1 MDGYSFYIPHY
12 TLIYFKAA
20 QNEIKDLR
28 NIYYSSTAF
37 LVLISFMKVLF
48 FVLSLRS
55 FRKYLSW
62 NVNKK
67 LQTNKLW
74 ASFSTAANQANFT
87 RTERSLTW
95 ILHMG
100 GISLGDR
107 KTDCTL
113 LLPLTHL
120 FQKSNN
126 LFIFFWISRSRKLPP
141 PPPFWDIFLES
152 VCSYNIFAKI
162 NRKFR

>member
-55 FRKYLSW
+55 FRKYLS
-62 NVNKK
+62 
-67 LQTNKLW
+67 
-74 ASFSTAANQANFT
+74 
-87 RTERSLTW
+87 
-95 ILHMG
+95 
-100 GISLGDR
+100 
-107 KTDCTL
+107 
-113 LLPLTHL
+113 
-120 FQKSNN
+120 
-126 LFIFFWISRSRKLPP
+126 
-141 PPPFWDIFLES
+141 
-152 VCSYNIFAKI
+152 
-162 NRKFR
+162 